1 LQKNTRPSDV
11 CIRAFSYTKDSKRE
25 TKREPETQAI
35 TIYRKDG
42 IPMMNNI
49 YNLEQRMHEEVAHRA
64 AGAKRRDLS
73 RRAVVRTAPV
83 VATRIVLRF
92 GRLVITWA

>member
-1 LQKNTRPSDV
+1 
-11 CIRAFSYTKDSKRE
+11 
-25 TKREPETQAI
+25 
-35 TIYRKDG
+35 
-42 IPMMNNI
+42 MMNNI
-49 YNLEQRMHEEVAHRA
+49 YNLELRMHEEVTHRA

-92 GRLVITWA
+92 GRLVITWP

>member
-1 LQKNTRPSDV
+1 M
-11 CIRAFSYTKDSKRE
+11 YTSGHFPILMTVNAKHNASNH
-25 TKREPETQAI
+25 EPQWSMN
-35 TIYRKDG
+35 YRKDG
-42 IPMMNNI
+42 TPMMNNI
-49 YNLEQRMHEEVAHRA
+49 YNLEQRMHEEVTQRA

-73 RRAVVRTAPV
+73 RWLVVRTAPV